1 MTKKQEK
8 FILIIFV
15 LMQLQYHGATWKIL
29 RKEIFVNAKELFLP
43 CMVLLKKALHAS
55 QDATP

>member
-8 FILIIFV
+8 FILIFV

>member
-1 MTKKQEK
+1 
-8 FILIIFV
+8 
-15 LMQLQYHGATWKIL
+15 MQLQYHGATWKIL

-43 CMVLLKKALHAS
+43 CMVLLKKALQAS